1 MKAVFKYIMVTLLL
15 ALIGC
20 DGKKPTDDRSVDRTS
35 KKTGDIKDLVKA
47 QPQTPSKIEYN
58 PHEVM
63 EKVNEQIKPSL
74 ENEKKDGSNV
84 ITEKVAKEATQ
95 TLINNATQ
103 NANGSTKKAMEDA
116 AQSARDAAEMMD
128 RNSK

>member
-1 MKAVFKYIMVTLLL
+1 MVTLLL

-63 EKVNEQIKPSL
+63 EKVNEQIKPSV

-95 TLINNATQ
+95 ALINNATQNATQ

-116 AQSARDAAEMMD
+116 AQSARDAAEMIS